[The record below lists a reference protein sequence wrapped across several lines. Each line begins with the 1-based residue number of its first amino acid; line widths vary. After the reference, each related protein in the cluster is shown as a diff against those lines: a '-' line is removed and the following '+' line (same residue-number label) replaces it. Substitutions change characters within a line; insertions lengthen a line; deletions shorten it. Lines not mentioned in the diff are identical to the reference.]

1 VNANDNSNEK
11 EGTMPVFES
20 TEKMYEVLGS
30 LFELLMN
37 DPVVGPKYAESNITI
52 KFIITDPEGTIWLTN
67 EEPGV
72 ICGDADLKP
81 TIEMALSGDS
91 CHRFWLKELTLPIA
105 LAKGH
110 VKAKGPL
117 PKVLKLL
124 PLLKPAYEAYPDIAR
139 KHNLPIA

>member
-1 VNANDNSNEK
+1 MA
-11 EGTMPVFES
+11 VFES

-30 LFELLMN
+30 LFEHLMN

-81 TIEMALSGDS
+81 TIEMTLSGDS
-91 CHRFWLKELTLPIA
+91 CHKFWLKELKLPTA

-124 PLLKPAYEAYPDIAR
+124 PLLKPAYDAYPAIAK